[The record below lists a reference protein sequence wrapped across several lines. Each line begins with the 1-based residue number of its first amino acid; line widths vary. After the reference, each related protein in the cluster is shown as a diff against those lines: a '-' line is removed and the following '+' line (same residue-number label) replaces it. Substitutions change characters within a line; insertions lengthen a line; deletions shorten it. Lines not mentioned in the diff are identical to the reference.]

1 MMMKPHEHT
10 VEVDRVF
17 QQHGVQSTTQRR
29 STWQYFSNQ
38 PQGHTISE
46 AVATLHAQGIGQ
58 ATVYRT
64 VELFLR
70 LGLLTSTREA
80 PGKIRYVAVC
90 PGHKH
95 TLICR
100 ACHHVVEFE
109 DCDLLLLEKLL
120 AAKTGYTIQ
129 GHHLELY
136 GTCPACIG
144 Q

>member
-1 MMMKPHEHT
+1 MIHQHEHL
-10 VEVDRVF
+10 VEVERVF
-17 QQHGVQSTTQRR
+17 QEHGVHCTAQRK
-29 STWQYFSNQ
+29 TAWQFFTNH

-46 AVATLHAQGIGQ
+46 AVDALRIQGIGQ

-70 LGLLTSTREA
+70 LGLLTATQEA
-80 PGKIRYVAVC
+80 PGKTRYVAVC

-95 TLICR
+95 ALICR
-100 ACHHVVEFE
+100 GCHTVVEFE

-129 GHHLELY
+129 GHRLELY
-136 GTCPACIG
+136 GTCPACTG
-144 Q
+144 